1 MANST
6 EIPPDTIEVSL
17 PSVEEITLVDG
28 MVAEAVFPDQPAMNI
43 DIEWLEP
50 EQITA

>member
-1 MANST
+1 MSNPT
-6 EIPPDTIEVSL
+6 ENLLDTIEVSL
-17 PSVEEITLVDG
+17 PNVEEITLVDG
-28 MVAEAVFPDQPAMNI
+28 MVAELAFPDEPAMNI

>member
-1 MANST
+1 MTNPSET
-6 EIPPDTIEVSL
+6 QLDTIEVSL
-17 PSVEEITLVDG
+17 PSIEEITLVDG
-28 MVAEAVFPDQPAMNI
+28 MVAEVEFPEQPAMNI